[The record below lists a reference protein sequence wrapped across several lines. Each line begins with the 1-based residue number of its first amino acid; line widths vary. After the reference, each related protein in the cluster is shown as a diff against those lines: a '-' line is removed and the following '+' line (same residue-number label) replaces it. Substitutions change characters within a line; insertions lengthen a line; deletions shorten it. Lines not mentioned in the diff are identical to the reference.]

1 MVVRLV
7 IGVLMTVAVFGCVA
21 RRAWTIYTLI
31 RSGQPAPDRSQDL
44 PRRLRTQLVEVFGQK
59 RLLMWSVPGLAHFF
73 TF

>member
-7 IGVLMTVAVFGCVA
+7 IGLLMTVVALVFAG

-31 RSGQPAPDRSQDL
+31 RSGQPAPDRAHDL
-44 PRRLRTQLVEVFGQK
+44 GRRLLTQLVEVFGQK
-59 RLLMWSVPGLAHFF
+59 RLLKWSVPGLAHFF